1 MSYKVIH
8 YFVDLQDSNHP
19 YNAGDLFPR
28 IGLVVTDAR
37 IKELTSSNN
46 KQGKPLIECVAKV
59 EELVKESETTLTK
72 TEINRMPL
80 AELKELAKSEGL
92 DASGMKGSEIKAAL
106 IEKYNL

>member
-19 YNAGDLFPR
+19 YNVGDLFPR
-28 IGLVVTDAR
+28 IGLDVTDAR
-37 IKELTSSNN
+37 LKELSSASN
-46 KQGKPLIECVAKV
+46 KQGKPLIAKA
-59 EELVKESETTLTK
+59 EEKSIEKNETTLTK

-80 AELKELAKSEGL
+80 AELKELAKREGI
-92 DASGMKGSEIKAAL
+92 DAEEMKGGEIKTAL